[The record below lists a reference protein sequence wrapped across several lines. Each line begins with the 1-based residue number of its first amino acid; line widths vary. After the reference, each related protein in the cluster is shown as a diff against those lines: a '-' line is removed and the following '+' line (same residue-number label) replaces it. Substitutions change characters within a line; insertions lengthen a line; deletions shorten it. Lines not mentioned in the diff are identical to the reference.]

1 MEISLHDSNNES
13 DEPKKSKEE
22 LKNRQEKTE
31 KNKTTV
37 AEMQVSCTEIKINNY
52 YKQQTRFVHS
62 FRSSKIHNQQ
72 LAFSNNRYSTATRYI
87 TYIDFFLRRDL
98 VLYFFVDR
106 SSNIN
111 LLTKKGQKFRE
122 LSVHKYSE
130 NMIKK
135 ILHKDNLKKKNPKSY
150 ETPTIRIA

>member
-1 MEISLHDSNNES
+1 
-13 DEPKKSKEE
+13 
-22 LKNRQEKTE
+22 
-31 KNKTTV
+31 
-37 AEMQVSCTEIKINNY
+37 MQVSCTEIKINNY

>member
-1 MEISLHDSNNES
+1 
-13 DEPKKSKEE
+13 
-22 LKNRQEKTE
+22 
-31 KNKTTV
+31 
-37 AEMQVSCTEIKINNY
+37 MQVSCTEIKINNY

-87 TYIDFFLRRDL
+87 TSIDFFLRRDL

-135 ILHKDNLKKKNPKSY
+135 ILHKDNLKKKSQVLWDTHHKNCM
-150 ETPTIRIA
+150 TTWRLCIQLGVCCMTICLTYLQLL